1 MNAFRWIWNLCRVC
15 PVAPEA
21 TCNMWLGALERPVSA
36 PLTFGHPTE
45 PMEGPRQRRIK
56 LLGGMQ
62 DNSFPNTGSLICPPG
77 KSLILFTKRKQ
88 KNWGSGHTWDRQGHL
103 QLPRQGPRSLR
114 HLQAGIH
121 LILLLLSRGST
132 STHLHG
138 LTRGTPGIPEL
149 VCVATTRVSCKG

>member
-1 MNAFRWIWNLCRVC
+1 MC

-62 DNSFPNTGSLICPPG
+62 DDSFPNTGSLICPPD
-77 KSLILFTKRKQ
+77 KSIISQPLWPS
-88 KNWGSGHTWDRQGHL
+88 N
-103 QLPRQGPRSLR
+103 
-114 HLQAGIH
+114 
-121 LILLLLSRGST
+121 ILLIATSLSVFD
-132 STHLHG
+132 
-138 LTRGTPGIPEL
+138 IPLEDDDPPMGAEGG
-149 VCVATTRVSCKG
+149 C